1 MNDKSISDIFKDNF
15 LNQEEYIGKLKEKGI
30 KDVRIYVIA
39 TKLDVYREYFKND
52 SFIEDVQLLP
62 YEYRAEVIAEGISP
76 FTLIKLQCQKAG
88 MRPPSNFRDSVSN
101 VRSNHFALIG
111 GAYKETLKF
120 ADKLK
125 IDGIDSVINGMD
137 AQKISDEIIRWY
149 EKIKSE
155 AERMHQTD
163 KLKFL
168 KEGVYKIKEQPI
180 GGIIP

>member
-1 MNDKSISDIFKDNF
+1 MDDNILSDIFKENF
-15 LNQEEYIGKLKEKGI
+15 LNQEEYIEKLKEKGI
-30 KDVRIYVIA
+30 KDVQIYVIP

-52 SFIEDVQLLP
+52 CFIKDVQLLP

-76 FTLIKLQCQKAG
+76 FTLIKLHCHKAG
-88 MRPPSNFRDSVSN
+88 MRPPNYLRDSVSN

-111 GAYKETLKF
+111 GAYMEASKF
-120 ADKLK
+120 VDKLK
-125 IDGIDSVINGMD
+125 IDGINSIINGMS
-137 AQKISDEIIRWY
+137 AHEINDEITRWW

-180 GGIIP
+180 GGIIV